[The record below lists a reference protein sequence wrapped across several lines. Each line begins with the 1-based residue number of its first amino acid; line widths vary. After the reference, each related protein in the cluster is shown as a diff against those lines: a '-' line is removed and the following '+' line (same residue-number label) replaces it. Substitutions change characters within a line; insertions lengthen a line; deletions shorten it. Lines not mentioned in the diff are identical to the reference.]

1 MDTFVD
7 SSWYFYRYCDASND
21 EQAFDPEKVRYWAPI
36 DFYIGGVEHAIL
48 HLIYSRFLCRVF
60 KDLGMVDHDEPF
72 TRLLTQGMVLRDG
85 TVMSKSK
92 GNLVAPEPILDR
104 QGADALR
111 LAHLQVKP
119 PQEDVDWEDFGI
131 DGCAKF
137 LARVWRLAAPGSDL
151 WTDAR
156 AGDTTGADADI
167 DRATHRLVARIT
179 DEYDRWS
186 YNTAIAGFMEFTNTL
201 YRYVQAD
208 DGPHTDTL
216 DAAIDALLQV
226 MAPAA
231 PHLCAEL
238 WEMRRGGHVHLE
250 PWPEADPAKLV
261 DDTVTMVIQVNGKV
275 RDRVEVPA
283 DLDEAAAE
291 ALALASDK
299 VLAALAGGAPR
310 RVIVRAPKLV
320 NVVV

>member
-1 MDTFVD
+1 V
-7 SSWYFYRYCDASND
+7 
-21 EQAFDPEKVRYWAPI
+21 
-36 DFYIGGVEHAIL
+36 
-48 HLIYSRFLCRVF
+48 
-60 KDLGMVDHDEPF
+60 
-72 TRLLTQGMVLRDG
+72 
-85 TVMSKSK
+85 
-92 GNLVAPEPILDR
+92 
-104 QGADALR
+104 
-111 LAHLQVKP
+111 
-119 PQEDVDWEDFGI
+119 
-131 DGCAKF
+131 
-137 LARVWRLAAPGSDL
+137 ARV
-151 WTDAR
+151 
-156 AGDTTGADADI
+156 
-167 DRATHRLVARIT
+167 T

-208 DGPHTDTL
+208 DGPHTETL

-226 MAPAA
+226 MSPSA

-261 DDTVTMVIQVNGKV
+261 DDTVTMVIQINGKV

-299 VLAALAGGAPR
+299 VLAALAGGEPR
-310 RVIVRAPKLV
+310 KVIVRAPRLV
-320 NVVV
+320 NIVV